1 MAGKKSNVT
10 NEMIVAKYMEAYAG
24 KHPLTW
30 VAEALGMK
38 YNALYARVKALREPK
53 VSEKTGRK
61 RDVVNLPDLVEG
73 QRGVQ
78 TKVASLNA
86 MIEAALAVKTEEVA
100 ETATE

>member
-1 MAGKKSNVT
+1 MAKKTGVT
-10 NEMIVAKYMEAYAG
+10 NEMIVAAYMEAYAA
-24 KHPLTW
+24 KQPLTA
-30 VAEALGMK
+30 VTTKLGMK

-53 VSEKTGRK
+53 TSEKTGRK

-86 MIEAALAVKTEEVA
+86 MIEAALAVTTEEKV
-100 ETATE
+100 ETPATE